1 MKGLIVG
8 YTRTSTIGQKTD
20 RQTEGLTNMREFDRI
35 YEDKVSGSI
44 PLRDRPAGKRLVED
58 VEKGQVKEVY
68 VWEVSRLGRNLP
80 SVLETIQYFTD
91 RGVNVVIVKEGL
103 RMLNEDGTT
112 NSTAQLVL
120 SVMSAVSQLELTHIK
135 ERQAQ
140 GIQIAKA
147 QGKYLGRK
155 HGTRETTER
164 FLQKK
169 KSKTIIKMLETHRVR
184 HISAI
189 LGVSPTTIYKVQ
201 KAVQSV

>member
-1 MKGLIVG
+1 MIVG

-20 RQTEGLTNMREFDRI
+20 RQTEGLGTIRDFDRM

-44 PLRDRPAGKRLVED
+44 PLKDRPAGKRLVED
-58 VEKGQVKEVY
+58 VEKGLIKEVY

-80 SVLETIQYFTD
+80 SVLETIQYFTEK
-91 RGVNVVIVKEGL
+91 GVNVVIVKEGL
-103 RMLNEDGTT
+103 RMLNEDGGV

-140 GIQIAKA
+140 GILIAKT

-155 HGTRETTER
+155 HGTNESLEV
-164 FLQKK
+164 FLNKK
-169 KSKTIIKMLETHRVR
+169 KSKAIVKMLETHRVR

-189 LGVSPTTIYKVQ
+189 LKVSPTTIYKVQ
-201 KAVQSV
+201 KAVQSL